1 MFLIGLVMIVLIGAD
16 LFASNIMFMTTAF
29 LHHHVSI
36 KDVLTSWV
44 VSYAGNVGG
53 MLFFMAVIIEYGGV
67 LTDIP
72 VYKTE
77 TAKFAIQKAQ
87 QPG

>member
-1 MFLIGLVMIVLIGAD
+1 MFPIGLVMIVLIGAD

-29 LHHHVSI
+29 LHRYVSI

-53 MLFFMAVIIEYGGV
+53 MFFMAVIIEYGGV